1 MRTLAFLTGAV
12 ILGSINLASQDR
24 EAAPGAV
31 ESKEE
36 CAVSRG
42 VLDTPPKDPNADPFG
57 SGPWHITPIE
67 RSGSG
72 TKCTKQALRIRRSG
86 FAPRRLDSEVAPLE
100 SVIPCCYPT
109 GFQATAL
116 LFPTEGCWEVTATAG
131 SSKLTFVTKVEGRDP
146 PLDESELGVPVA
158 RLVDPVSGFTVSG
171 NSRLFSYQTPC
182 SIPLKQLPAQS
193 NGAAR
198 DTPAPKA
205 GAIKRLPMPA
215 PPCDDPSSQRRE

>member
-86 FAPRRLDSEVAPLE
+86 FAPRGPSLLWSADVWTARSRRLSPSSPV
-100 SVIPCCYPT
+100 
-109 GFQATAL
+109 
-116 LFPTEGCWEVTATAG
+116 VTRQD
-131 SSKLTFVTKVEGRDP
+131 FRP
-146 PLDESELGVPVA
+146 Q
-158 RLVDPVSGFTVSG
+158 R
-171 NSRLFSYQTPC
+171 C
-182 SIPLKQLPAQS
+182 
-193 NGAAR
+193 
-198 DTPAPKA
+198 
-205 GAIKRLPMPA
+205 
-215 PPCDDPSSQRRE
+215 SSQRKVAGR